1 MEENSKSC
9 ILYQLLFQN
18 TKIFVYQNGN
28 DLLRLNNLN
37 NKESKSHWSKHGFL
51 SIYAN

>member
-1 MEENSKSC
+1 MEKNSKSC
-9 ILYQLLFQN
+9 IIYQFLFEN

-28 DLLRLNNLN
+28 DLLCLNNL
-37 NKESKSHWSKHGFL
+37 NKESKSQWSKHGFL